1 MPKMTSEELTPILSA
16 ARASADAAMSE
27 STLMQEREDSMNY
40 YNGIMNDM
48 PAMDGRSRAVSTDV
62 ADIID
67 GIMPQLV
74 DVFVGGDQAVEF
86 DPVGP
91 EDEEAAQQETDYCN
105 HVFMQQNN
113 GYLTSHNFIKDGLLQ
128 KVGFVKVWWDTYER
142 EERETYYGLSE
153 DQYAMLMHDIAES
166 DGEMKIVEHTE
177 NGAEEAKEP
186 AEAGT

>member
-1 MPKMTSEELTPILSA
+1 MPKMKSEELTPILSA

-27 STLMQEREDSMNY
+27 STLMTERENSMDY

-128 KVGFVKVWWDTYER
+128 KVGFVKIWWDTYER
-142 EERETYYGLSE
+142 EERETYYDLTE
-153 DQYAMLMHDIAES
+153 DQFALVAQAVEGS
-166 DGEMKIVEHTE
+166 DGAMKIVEHTAK
-177 NGAEEAKEP
+177 NDDEASS
-186 AEAGT
+186 